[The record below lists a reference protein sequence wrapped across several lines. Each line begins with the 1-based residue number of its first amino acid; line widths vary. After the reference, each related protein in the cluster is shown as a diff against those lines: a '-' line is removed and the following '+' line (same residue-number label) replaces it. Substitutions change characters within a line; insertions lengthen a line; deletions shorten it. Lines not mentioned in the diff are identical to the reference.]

1 MQYSNV
7 PKFIN
12 PSYLTVYSFHLKWA
26 NVERVARASEAWCLD
41 YVARRAELWR
51 QGWVDPGWV
60 FREIRA
66 VNINKQHTDT
76 WCGDTT
82 LRRVTPS
89 HTQGL
94 QGNFCD
100 FIHWSELKNLGSTG
114 CGWYKCNV
122 WLKKIWSDK
131 HEEYFDANIV
141 RSEHLYF
148 KTFRL
153 CRYYHDIMIMWVSLW
168 QVSRVRDNQGDAPEE
183 RERLNLKRSDASSGV
198 YNVLD
203 WGLRICTTSAKLN
216 FLEIFN

>member
-12 PSYLTVYSFHLKWA
+12 PFYLTVCSFHLKWA

-100 FIHWSELKNLGSTG
+100 SIHWSELKNLGTTG

-131 HEEYFDANIV
+131 HEEYFDANKM
-141 RSEHLYF
+141 RSEYLHF

-153 CRYYHDIMIMWVSLW
+153 CRYYDYVSFSVASVPCPCEG
-168 QVSRVRDNQGDAPEE
+168 QPRRCSRRERKVKSEEE
-183 RERLNLKRSDASSGV
+183 RCFERSLQCIRLG
-198 YNVLD
+198 
-203 WGLRICTTSAKLN
+203 T
-216 FLEIFN
+216 

>member
-1 MQYSNV
+1 MKYSNV

-12 PSYLTVYSFHLKWA
+12 PSYLTVCSFHLKWD
-26 NVERVARASEAWCLD
+26 NVERVARASEACCLD

-100 FIHWSELKNLGSTG
+100 FIHWSELKNLGTTG
-114 CGWYKCNV
+114 CGGYIQGESKKVGSQKTWPQLLWNSSEKEKVGVFWKIQLKC
-122 WLKKIWSDK
+122 WWIGIKPFKIGGK
-131 HEEYFDANIV
+131 MA
-141 RSEHLYF
+141 
-148 KTFRL
+148 
-153 CRYYHDIMIMWVSLW
+153 
-168 QVSRVRDNQGDAPEE
+168 
-183 RERLNLKRSDASSGV
+183 
-198 YNVLD
+198 
-203 WGLRICTTSAKLN
+203 
-216 FLEIFN
+216 